1 MSPQDPDLADLDTYG
16 HGTHMAGIIA
26 GRDATATS
34 GTYAGDT
41 SNFLGMAPDARIVS
55 PKLADAHGAT
65 DVSQVIAGDLLGR
78 AAPQRPGMNIGVL
91 NLSFGTNNEQKYD
104 VDPLAYAAEV
114 AWPRSW
120 SWSRPPATPGTRRD
134 AARPA

>member
-65 DVSQVIAGDLLGR
+65 DVSQVIAAISWVAQHR
-78 AAPQRPGMNIGVL
+78 N
-91 NLSFGTNNEQKYD
+91 
-104 VDPLAYAAEV
+104 DPA
-114 AWPRSW
+114 
-120 SWSRPPATPGTRRD
+120 
-134 AARPA
+134 